1 MSLSTAAPV
10 RRLAA
15 SPSAWLLA
23 ALGLSLLFRLP
34 DLPFLMVDWD
44 ENTFALMGDSLL
56 RGHLPYTELTDN
68 KPPLIFLLF
77 AGLQLLFGKSILA
90 IRLASLLLTAL
101 TAWLCALVARRGFGL
116 GRWSL
121 LAVMAVVTL
130 SSRNPGTGALM
141 SEHLAMLL
149 LAVVCLLLTGE
160 RFRPGQGFLLALC
173 AALAVLTRTNLAYP
187 ALLLGGAALFLP
199 LAPGVRR
206 LTFLA
211 TFAAGALLPVL
222 LLLAAYRHHLP
233 DLYQATVAGPLAY
246 AGGARPLT
254 PTWFRSA
261 GALLGLCFHPAMAPL
276 TLGFL
281 AGAVLQLVGRSG
293 EGRNRRVA
301 LLLVAGWLGTAAGV
315 AAGGALFPHYLMQ
328 LLPFM
333 APLLACALAGLAG
346 RSRIIAAAMTLAL
359 VLGWCACLA
368 RPYLHHVRR
377 LAAGAPLL
385 NDPPARLAAYLE
397 QAGARGQPLFLLD
410 AHVVY
415 WLLDSE
421 PPTRIVHPSNL
432 GRGAMMRAVLGPQ
445 WTAEGELDAIF
456 ARRPLFVVLPKDLR
470 LLNLDAG
477 AQRHLL
483 ERVAASYRLE
493 TVIAHLRV
501 FRRLDP
507 PVP

>member
-1 MSLSTAAPV
+1 MKVRAAE
-10 RRLAA
+10 
-15 SPSAWLLA
+15 SPGVWLLA
-23 ALGLSLLFRLP
+23 AMGLSLVFRLP

-68 KPPLIFLLF
+68 KPPLIFVLF
-77 AGLQLLFGKSILA
+77 AVLQLLFGKSILA
-90 IRLASLLLTAL
+90 IRLAATVLTAL
-101 TAWLCALVARRGFGL
+101 TAWLCALVARRAFGA

-121 LAVMAVVTL
+121 LAILAVVTL
-130 SSRNPGTGALM
+130 ASRNPGTGALM

-149 LAVVCLLLTGE
+149 LAAACFLLTAE
-160 RFRPGQGFLLALC
+160 RFRPWQGFLLSLC

-199 LAPGVRR
+199 LAPGTKRIA
-206 LTFLA
+206 FLA
-211 TFAAGALLPVL
+211 AFAAGAMLPLL
-222 LLLAAYRHHLP
+222 LLLAAYRHHLTE
-233 DLYQATVAGPLAY
+233 LYQATVAGPLAY
-246 AGGARPLT
+246 AGGARPFT

-261 GALLGLCFHPAMAPL
+261 GALLDMCFRPAMAPL

-281 AGAVLQLVGRSG
+281 AGAAMQLLGRAG
-293 EGRNRRVA
+293 QDRNRRVA
-301 LLLVAGWLGTAAGV
+301 AVLVTGWLGTAAGV
-315 AAGGALFPHYLMQ
+315 AAGGALFTHYLLQ

-333 APLLACALAGLAG
+333 APLLACALARTAG
-346 RSRIIAAAMTLAL
+346 RSRAIAGVLTLAL

-368 RPYLHHVRR
+368 RPYLHHYRR
-377 LAAGAPLL
+377 LVAGEPLC
-385 NDPPARLAAYLE
+385 NDPPARLTAHLE
-397 QAGARGQPLFLLD
+397 QAGARGQTLFLAD
-410 AHVVY
+410 AHVAY
-415 WLLDSE
+415 WLLDAV

-477 AQRHLL
+477 TQRYLL
-483 ERVAASYRLE
+483 DLVAASYRLDK
-493 TVIAHLRV
+493 VIEHLRV

-507 PVP
+507 PLP